1 MIKKIIT
8 LISGSNKL
16 SVYFII
22 FLIFVGSIFE
32 MLSLGIIIPLLSI
45 FSENQSNFFIIKY
58 FNNNITWLDKEN
70 FTLIL
75 IILFFLIFFLRY
87 IFLVYLSLKINLFI
101 FSASR
106 LISQKLL
113 KIYLSKKYNWHTENN
128 KSYFINLMINETAN
142 FSSNGLYGFLF
153 IISEL
158 FFFISIVLFLI
169 FFNPNI
175 FISIII
181 LGSIFFPLLVYVTRK
196 FSYNLGLKRQK
207 FESQILLNLNEGLQG
222 IKEMILYRWS
232 DKLKDRYNKL
242 SLGFVKVSATHNSLQ
257 DIGRYTIEI
266 AGVILVIVFF
276 YILIKNEPGDS
287 GLVTAGI
294 FGAAIFK
301 LMPILNRIS
310 TYAQRYRFGI
320 ASADKIID
328 FLKNEEIINT
338 KKNIDF
344 KKNIELKNVSHSFH
358 KSNSTIFEKINLN
371 IKKNEIIGI
380 CGESGSGKT
389 TITNFLM
396 GLLEPTEGKVL
407 IDGKDI
413 HRHNYSIQDSISF
426 VPQNFLSFDASLID
440 NITFFDKKIN
450 YNNLKF
456 CLKNSLL
463 SKLILNKTLRLK
475 SNIGNNALKI
485 SGGQLQRLNIA
496 RALYRNP
503 QILVLDEPTSSLD
516 KNNLLLF
523 GEIIKNLKKKMTI
536 IIISH
541 NLELID
547 FCDSKYILKSKK
559 LLEFK

>member
-70 FTLIL
+70 FTLIF

-207 FESQILLNLNEGLQG
+207 FESQILLNLN
-222 IKEMILYRWS
+222 
-232 DKLKDRYNKL
+232 
-242 SLGFVKVSATHNSLQ
+242 
-257 DIGRYTIEI
+257 
-266 AGVILVIVFF
+266 
-276 YILIKNEPGDS
+276 
-287 GLVTAGI
+287 
-294 FGAAIFK
+294 
-301 LMPILNRIS
+301 
-310 TYAQRYRFGI
+310 
-320 ASADKIID
+320 
-328 FLKNEEIINT
+328 
-338 KKNIDF
+338 
-344 KKNIELKNVSHSFH
+344 
-358 KSNSTIFEKINLN
+358 
-371 IKKNEIIGI
+371 
-380 CGESGSGKT
+380 
-389 TITNFLM
+389 
-396 GLLEPTEGKVL
+396 
-407 IDGKDI
+407 
-413 HRHNYSIQDSISF
+413 
-426 VPQNFLSFDASLID
+426 
-440 NITFFDKKIN
+440 
-450 YNNLKF
+450 
-456 CLKNSLL
+456 
-463 SKLILNKTLRLK
+463 
-475 SNIGNNALKI
+475 
-485 SGGQLQRLNIA
+485 
-496 RALYRNP
+496 
-503 QILVLDEPTSSLD
+503 
-516 KNNLLLF
+516 
-523 GEIIKNLKKKMTI
+523 
-536 IIISH
+536 
-541 NLELID
+541 
-547 FCDSKYILKSKK
+547 
-559 LLEFK
+559 